1 MEEVVLRLLLFNMMI
16 ELRPLAVSSL
26 KADELRILVPP
37 IALNIATTTID
48 SRIYDNAGDAEIL
61 YIENQF
67 DIKLVQENSILY
79 ILHSRT

>member
-48 SRIYDNAGDAEIL
+48 SRIYDNAGDVEIL

>member
-1 MEEVVLRLLLFNMMI
+1 MEEVVLRLFLFNMMT
-16 ELRPLAVSSL
+16 EWPLAVSSL

-48 SRIYDNAGDAEIL
+48 SRIYDNAGDVEIL